1 MKALKKP
8 LIALV
13 LSLILMQ
20 VSEQFSLRFD
30 LTVDKRY
37 SLSEAT
43 LTQLNSL
50 DKPLRSDVFLTG
62 DLPVL

>member
-1 MKALKKP
+1 MKAFKRP

-37 SLSEAT
+37 SLSEAISSIKQSRQAAT
-43 LTQLNSL
+43 YRCFF
-50 DKPLRSDVFLTG
+50 DW
-62 DLPVL
+62 

>member
-1 MKALKKP
+1 MKAFKRP

-50 DKPLRSDVFLTG
+50 DKPLRIDVFF
-62 DLPVL
+62 DW